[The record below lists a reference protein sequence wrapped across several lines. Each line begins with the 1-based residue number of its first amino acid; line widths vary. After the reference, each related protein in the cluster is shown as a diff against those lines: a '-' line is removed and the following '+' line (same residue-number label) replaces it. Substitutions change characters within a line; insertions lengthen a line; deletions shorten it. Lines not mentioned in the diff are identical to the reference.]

1 MSFMVQFLATS
12 ARDAASWQNT
22 GLPADDEIEQR
33 HPLTRKQC
41 AKPKGCVA
49 SGRRNVEFSSF
60 SFRLG
65 GATMPEFFQD
75 HGFDDFIRAI
85 LASDSCGILRI
96 DPADSIDLLVLTE
109 IGRAACGERVCT
121 SVKISLVAVSLNK
134 TK

>member
-75 HGFDDFIRAI
+75 NGFDDFIRAL
-85 LASDSCGILRI
+85 LASDRCGILRL
-96 DPADSIDLLVLTE
+96 DPADPIDLFVLK
-109 IGRAACGERVCT
+109 AAPDAQT
-121 SVKISLVAVSLNK
+121 PIAASSQISEVRR
-134 TK
+134 

>member
-65 GATMPEFFQD
+65 GATMPEFFQANC
-75 HGFDDFIRAI
+75 FDDFIRAI
-85 LASDSCGILRI
+85 LASDRCRILRN
-96 DPADSIDLLVLTE
+96 
-109 IGRAACGERVCT
+109 IGKPSCRGREC
-121 SVKISLVAVSLNK
+121 N
-134 TK
+134 